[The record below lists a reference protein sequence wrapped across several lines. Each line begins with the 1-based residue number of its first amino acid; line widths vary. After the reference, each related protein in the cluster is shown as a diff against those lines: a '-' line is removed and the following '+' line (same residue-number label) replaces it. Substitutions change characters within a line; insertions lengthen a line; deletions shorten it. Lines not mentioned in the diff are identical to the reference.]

1 MNYPRAAVLWIDDNC
16 LPNLARNSKRTCSM
30 RWRCKWRT
38 EKGGMRVIH
47 KVTNSNNI
55 EWGMSVM
62 WPTLVYW
69 FWNEARSAGPCYC
82 MIIKVLSEDRNGSFS
97 WSHETYFRILGCF
110 KPKEDKLKKVK
121 VLLQKKKKFFR
132 SWVHMKSLIFS
143 SKWGTM
149 TYISLPLQW
158 SCIWL
163 FNGLAC
169 LESCAAIPLFFSS
182 CNSGF
187 RHPS

>member
-1 MNYPRAAVLWIDDNC
+1 MNYPRAAVRWIDDNC

-62 WPTLVYW
+62 WPTLGYW

-121 VLLQKKKKFFR
+121 VLLQKVPF
-132 SWVHMKSLIFS
+132 SLGLGFTWNLSFS
-143 SKWGTM
+143 
-149 TYISLPLQW
+149 LQNEVLW
-158 SCIWL
+158 PTFL
-163 FNGLAC
+163 Y
-169 LESCAAIPLFFSS
+169 P
-182 CNSGF
+182 CNAHAYDCSIV
-187 RHPS
+187 